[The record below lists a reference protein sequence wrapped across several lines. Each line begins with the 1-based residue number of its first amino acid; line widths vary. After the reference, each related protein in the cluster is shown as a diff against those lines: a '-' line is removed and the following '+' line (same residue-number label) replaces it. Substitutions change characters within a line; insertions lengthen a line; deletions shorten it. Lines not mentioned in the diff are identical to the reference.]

1 MGLVERTVRTAPVVL
16 IECFLDCRADSV
28 VVDHNKIAA
37 QGVRELEFVVG
48 RECGKVLDLQTVSS
62 HLRVGGL
69 FVAAMTGSGTAK
81 DTRASICS
89 WRKMGQ

>member
-1 MGLVERTVRTAPVVL
+1 
-16 IECFLDCRADSV
+16 
-28 VVDHNKIAA
+28 
-37 QGVRELEFVVG
+37 VVG
-48 RECGKVLDLQTVSS
+48 RECGEVLNLQTVSS

-81 DTRASICS
+81 DTRVSICS